1 MEERNDRFK
10 KFVTWDAEILG
21 DKVLMRAS
29 FEFLDR
35 VTAQDILSR
44 PYGNQRVRNEAHVDR
59 IVEAMN
65 AGEFIDAVINPIFIS
80 NTNKLLDGQHRLVAL
95 THTNKTIPFFVVR
108 GLPEETFVYIDQN
121 KTRSA
126 KDTMKTGGV
135 RNAKGVATTA
145 KLIYQIMEGKS
156 RIPRNELLLRMAE
169 DYPDLEDSVARAAS
183 MAEATHI
190 TTSVG
195 AALHFL
201 YSRWW
206 PQQCDNFFNSLQYGG
221 PVLQKIHHPITR
233 LSVKLKRDWKKAGG
247 KGGSYTPAIQGTSGG
262 AIVYDQR
269 WKSMMEIHQAFM
281 AYVTNK
287 QLRWKEDQA
296 TIDELGELFRRTITL
311 RHSYSEMKNGE
322 ALEDVN
328 QFHEFDDDSWH
339 NRGGHD
345 VKGDDLP
352 W

>member
-21 DKVLMRAS
+21 NKVLMRAS

-121 KTRSA
+121 KTRTI

-169 DYPDLEDSVARAAS
+169 DYPDLEDSVAKAGS
-183 MAEATHI
+183 MAEATRI

-195 AALHFL
+195 ATLHFL

-206 PQQCDNFFNSLQYGG
+206 PEKCDSFFNSLQYGG
-221 PVLQKIHHPITR
+221 TVFQHIHHPITR
-233 LSVKLKRDWKKAGG
+233 LASKLKSDWKKGAQGR
-247 KGGSYTPAIQGTSGG
+247 YALVVQGTSGG
-262 AIVYDQR
+262 TIVYDQR
-269 WKSMMEIHQAFM
+269 WRSMMNIHQAFM
-281 AYVTNK
+281 AYVTKK
-287 QLRWKEDQA
+287 QLRFREDQA
-296 TIDELGELFRRTITL
+296 TIDELGELLRRTVTL
-311 RHSYSEMKNGE
+311 RHSYSDIE
-322 ALEDVN
+322 L
-328 QFHEFDDDSWH
+328 FDLF
-339 NRGGHD
+339 GG
-345 VKGDDLP
+345 
-352 W
+352 